1 MALYELTSGKDFVK
15 LGDEVFSKYT
25 EVPKN
30 PFSFNKWLNLH
41 ASDYSVKFYRGNDTV
56 LPRVLNKGLHEN
68 FGSKITLRLN
78 AALYNTFIKA
88 NFPRETYFAIS
99 RSGKRWNTFAPRMVN
114 LALENKHL
122 IDQAIK
128 DRTINLIPLMLEFE
142 EDPQQLRKRFGKG
155 LWKQL
160 AHTSKTRMK
169 HLAPLLKES
178 TELISMRTGILPLV
192 SSYYMHSREIKWCLL
207 TAAKIAPRIKDFD
220 STVDI
225 VRDTMRMAERAGVE
239 VNHDW
244 SWRRWNEE
252 HDRLSW
258 DVARKGYSETK
269 FAEDCVFTQGGYTF
283 TLLTSQA
290 DIAAEGMQ
298 MRHCVA
304 SYAFCASK
312 GTYAVF
318 KIEGKERA
326 TLGLNIT
333 PTLEVVNLKP
343 NRVLHASLQQCYGPR
358 NQPIS
363 SELHDTLPDI
373 VRKYDDLI
381 RHGNRWTPSASNE
394 SPCAVVDNEWE
405 RVRVYF

>member
-15 LGDEVFSKYT
+15 LGDKVFSKYE
-25 EVPKN
+25 EVPKH
-30 PFSFNKWLNLH
+30 PFSFNYWLDKH
-41 ASDYSVKFYRGNDTV
+41 VPEYCVKLWEDKDEV
-56 LPRVLNKGLHEN
+56 KPRVLNKKLHEN
-68 FGSKITLRLN
+68 FGSKITLRFN

-88 NFPRETYFAIS
+88 NFPREIYFAIS
-99 RSGKRWNTFAPRMVN
+99 RAGRRWNTFSPNMVQT
-114 LALENKHL
+114 AIRNKHL

-192 SSYYMHSREIKWCLL
+192 SSYYMHSMEIKGCLL

-239 VNHDW
+239 VNHNW
-244 SWRRWNEE
+244 SYRRWSEE

-258 DVARKGYSETK
+258 DVARKGYSEKK
-269 FAEDCVFTQGGYTF
+269 FAEDCVFTQGDYTF

-304 SYAFCASK
+304 SYALCASK

-318 KIEGKERA
+318 KIDGKERA

-363 SELHDTLPDI
+363 SELRDTLPDI
-373 VRKYDDLI
+373 VRMYNDTL
-381 RHGNRWTPSASNE
+381 RLRNGWAATASKE
-394 SPCAVVDNEWE
+394 SPCAVVDNEW
-405 RVRVYF
+405 

>member
-15 LGDEVFSKYT
+15 LGDKVFSKYE
-25 EVPKN
+25 EVPEE
-30 PFSFNKWLNLH
+30 PFGFNEWLNYH
-41 ASDYSVKFYRGNDTV
+41 ANEYCVKFWEDKDEV
-56 LPRVLNKGLHEN
+56 KPRVLNKKLHEY

-99 RSGKRWNTFAPRMVN
+99 RRGMRWNTFSPYMVQT
-114 LALENKHL
+114 ALENKHL
-122 IDQAIK
+122 VDQAVK
-128 DRTINLIPLMLEFE
+128 DRTINLIPLMLEFQ

-169 HLAPLLKES
+169 HLAPLLRYS
-178 TELISMRTGILPLV
+178 TELTSMRSGILPLV
-192 SSYYMHSREIKWCLL
+192 SSYHMHTMDIDKGLL
-207 TAAKIAPRIKDFD
+207 TAAKIAPRIKDFE
-220 STVDI
+220 STLDV
-225 VRDTMRMAERAGVE
+225 VRDTIRMAERAGIE

-244 SWRRWNEE
+244 SYRRWNEE

-269 FAEDCVFTQGGYTF
+269 FAEDCSFTQGGYTF

-304 SYAFCASK
+304 SYALCASK

-318 KIEGKERA
+318 RIEGKERA

-363 SELHDTLPDI
+363 SELRDTLPDI
-373 VRKYDDLI
+373 VRMYNDTL
-381 RHGNRWTPSASNE
+381 RLRNGRAATASNE
-394 SPCAVVDNEWE
+394 SPCAVVDNGW
-405 RVRVYF
+405 

>member
-15 LGDEVFSKYT
+15 LGDKVFSKYE
-25 EVPKN
+25 EVPKE
-30 PFSFNKWLNLH
+30 PFSFNNWLNQN
-41 ASDYSVKFYRGNDTV
+41 ARDYCVKFYEDNDTV
-56 LPRVLNKGLHEN
+56 LPRVLNKNLHKN

-99 RSGKRWNTFAPRMVN
+99 RSGRRWNTFAPYMV
-114 LALENKHL
+114 AKATRNKHL
-122 IDQAIK
+122 IDQAVK
-128 DRTINLIPLMLEFE
+128 DRTINLIPLILEFE

-169 HLAPLLKES
+169 HLAPLMRVTPEA
-178 TELISMRTGILPLV
+178 ISFRTGILPILT
-192 SSYYMHSREIKWCLL
+192 SYVIAFGGMEDAMVIS
-207 TAAKIAPRIKDFD
+207 AKIAPRIEDLGQ
-220 STVDI
+220 TLDI
-225 VRDTMRMAERAGVE
+225 VRDTIRMANRQGIK

-258 DVARKGYSETK
+258 DVARKGYSEKK
-269 FAEDCVFTQGGYTF
+269 FAEHLSFTLQGYTF

-304 SYAFCASK
+304 SYAHTASI
-312 GTYAVF
+312 GNYAVF

-326 TLGLNIT
+326 TLGLTIGSIRDEDN
-333 PTLEVVNLKP
+333 PTGS
-343 NRVLHASLQQCYGPR
+343 RVLHAMLQQCYGPR

-363 SELHDTLPDI
+363 SELRDTLPDI
-373 VRKYDDLI
+373 VRMYNATL
-381 RHGNRWTPSASNE
+381 RLRNRWTPSASYE
-394 SPCAVVDNEWE
+394 SPCPVVDNGW
-405 RVRVYF
+405 

>member
-15 LGDEVFSKYT
+15 LGDKVFSKYE

-30 PFSFNKWLNLH
+30 PFSFNLWLYKH
-41 ASDYSVKFYRGNDTV
+41 VPEYSLKYPFGNDTV
-56 LPRVLNKGLHEN
+56 IPRALNKKLHEN

-99 RSGKRWNTFAPRMVN
+99 RRGMQWNTFSPYMVDK
-114 LALENKHL
+114 ATKNKHL
-122 IDQAIK
+122 VDQAIK

-169 HLAPLLKES
+169 LLAPLMRVTPEA
-178 TELISMRTGILPLV
+178 ISFRTGILPV
-192 SSYYMHSREIKWCLL
+192 ISSYVITSGGMEDAMVAS
-207 TAAKIAPRIKDFD
+207 AKVAPRIKDFVQTLD
-220 STVDI
+220 T

-239 VNHDW
+239 VNLNW
-244 SWRRWNEE
+244 SYRRWNEE

-258 DVARKGYSETK
+258 DVARKGYSEKK
-269 FAEDCVFTQGGYTF
+269 FAEHLSFTLQGYTF

-290 DIAAEGMQ
+290 DISAEGMQ

-304 SYAFCASK
+304 SYASMASL

-318 KIEGKERA
+318 KIDGKERA
-326 TLGLNIT
+326 TLGLT
-333 PTLEVVNLKP
+333 VVNGE
-343 NRVLHASLQQCYGPR
+343 AILQQCYGPR

-363 SELHDTLPDI
+363 SELRDTLPDI
-373 VRKYDDLI
+373 VRMYNDTLRLTKGTHLDITKQGD
-381 RHGNRWTPSASNE
+381 
-394 SPCAVVDNEWE
+394 
-405 RVRVYF
+405 F